1 VTQPSTREGFGT
13 LAFWLFFIGIVPLTI
28 LLTWVY
34 NCNGRSIVA
43 ATLPHFKYN
52 FTEGLV
58 YPFSMTVNVL
68 R

>member
-1 VTQPSTREGFGT
+1 
-13 LAFWLFFIGIVPLTI
+13 

-34 NCNGRSIVA
+34 NCNGRSILA